1 MHPGSRG
8 SAGVAAL
15 ILAAALLL
23 GAVWLFAELGAG
35 SRSKD
40 LDRAIALL
48 DASRVP
54 GIAAPEA
61 RALLSRVDDLS
72 KRLDQQVDSV
82 PEGVRL
88 VRGPRPGED
97 LSPPGVDGLTGR
109 IENSS
114 IVLTWEA
121 TGDTAATGY
130 RIERLSESDEVL
142 ARTRVDP
149 EVRQYRDEAVDSLA
163 GRRKFRVSALGHD
176 GTVVGLQQK
185 TVPYR
190 QSFTVDYLE
199 ALADGTAR
207 FRVNWERAGQRIAE
221 EFDVA
226 EGGMIG
232 GPMPAKEDRPAL
244 DFGTGWRFAGFAGS
258 RQVETREASVPRF
271 TATGTLARD
280 PETGRVIFEVRKMPV
295 AGIVEGAEV
304 ATPREDGAD
313 GRLWLKKCLQKGLQK
328 AKDG

>member
-1 MHPGSRG
+1 MFPGSRG

-23 GAVWLFAELGAG
+23 CAVWLLTDPRGG
-35 SRSKD
+35 SRNDS
-40 LDRAIALL
+40 LDRAIDLL
-48 DASRVP
+48 GVSRDP
-54 GIAAPEA
+54 GLADPEA

-82 PEGVRL
+82 PVDVRL
-88 VRGPRPGED
+88 VRGPRPGKD
-97 LSPPGVDGLTGR
+97 LSPPGVNGLTGG
-109 IENSS
+109 IEGSS
-114 IVLTWEA
+114 IVLTWQA
-121 TGDTAATGY
+121 TGDMPATGY
-130 RIERLSESDEVL
+130 RIERLSDADEVL
-142 ARTRVDP
+142 GRVRVDP
-149 EVRQYRDEAVDSLA
+149 TVFRYRDDPVDSLR
-163 GRRKFRVSALGHD
+163 GRRKYRVSALGRD

-185 TVPYR
+185 TVPFR
-190 QSFTVDYLE
+190 QGFGVDYLE
-199 ALADGTAR
+199 ARENGTAR

-226 EGGMIG
+226 VGGMIG
-232 GPMPAKEDRPAL
+232 GPVPGKEDRPAL

-304 ATPREDGAD
+304 ETPREDGAA
-313 GRLWLKKCLQKGLQK
+313 GRLWLQK